1 MELTKINFK
10 PSFFSDRPIEL
21 LSDGEFSA
29 VAFRYETGVCGLKI
43 RNKNCNMVVLPY
55 MGQQIDQP
63 QNTTKFGDNYGGLLI
78 HCGLTNINCA
88 DEGEDYPLHG
98 ELPFAYYPDTYVGIG
113 RDEKGKYLVVG
124 GTYVYRNSQEYHYS
138 YSGRNAYRYP

>member
-43 RNKNCNMVVLPY
+43 RNKNWKRV
-55 MGQQIDQP
+55 
-63 QNTTKFGDNYGGLLI
+63 
-78 HCGLTNINCA
+78 
-88 DEGEDYPLHG
+88 
-98 ELPFAYYPDTYVGIG
+98 
-113 RDEKGKYLVVG
+113 
-124 GTYVYRNSQEYHYS
+124 
-138 YSGRNAYRYP
+138 

>member
-43 RNKNCNMVVLPY
+43 RNKNCNMVVCLIW
-55 MGQQIDQP
+55 G
-63 QNTTKFGDNYGGLLI
+63 NRFGLL
-78 HCGLTNINCA
+78 N
-88 DEGEDYPLHG
+88 
-98 ELPFAYYPDTYVGIG
+98 FM
-113 RDEKGKYLVVG
+113 GKI
-124 GTYVYRNSQEYHYS
+124 
-138 YSGRNAYRYP
+138 

>member
-55 MGQQIDQP
+55 MGQQIWFAEFHGK
-63 QNTTKFGDNYGGLLI
+63 N
-78 HCGLTNINCA
+78 LTQKSIL
-88 DEGEDYPLHG
+88 D
-98 ELPFAYYPDTYVGIG
+98 
-113 RDEKGKYLVVG
+113 RKSVV
-124 GTYVYRNSQEYHYS
+124 
-138 YSGRNAYRYP
+138 